1 MKINKLLHF
10 FVKKNKDKAE
20 DAENILTASLA
31 DSSPDTKCTGP
42 DNDHIFP
49 ETSGITV
56 TCESESIRNHDSE
69 SESDDSSEHFQESE
83 NPDIVVSSEISEETI
98 QSQPKK
104 KRKRFR
110 LTWSMFGLKLL
121 DIFILKKYLG
131 TFFFATILILAV
143 VTMFDITEKLDAF
156 LNAPLKETIFDYFM
170 SFLPYFANQL
180 APLFTFIAV
189 IFFTTK
195 LAGNSE
201 IIAILS
207 SGVSFN
213 RLMRPYMLGAA
224 VISVMIF
231 ALSNYI
237 IPPTNIKRI
246 DYTNKYVKNKKVTTG
261 VDIQLMARPGE
272 VVYIGRFE
280 NSTKTGY
287 RFSFDKFRGKE
298 LISRLTSQTISYD
311 TTRTY
316 HWTIYNYMIR
326 DFDGMKEK
334 IRTGNKLDTI
344 IPIEPRDFLI
354 SVNDQETLTTPQLS
368 EFIENQKNRGVANI
382 KAFEIEKERR
392 YAVAAAAFIL
402 TLIGVS
408 LSAKKTKGGM
418 GINIGI
424 GLLLSFSY
432 ILFSTVTSQFALS
445 GLTSPWVAMWIPNFI
460 YLAIGLFLYNRA
472 RKF

>member
-1 MKINKLLHF
+1 MEERNGSQRNPTTVNRLTRKIKINVELWRRRRNRAKKPKEKRRLKL
-10 FVKKNKDKAE
+10 
-20 DAENILTASLA
+20 S
-31 DSSPDTKCTGP
+31 
-42 DNDHIFP
+42 
-49 ETSGITV
+49 
-56 TCESESIRNHDSE
+56 
-69 SESDDSSEHFQESE
+69 
-83 NPDIVVSSEISEETI
+83 
-98 QSQPKK
+98 
-104 KRKRFR
+104 
-110 LTWSMFGLKLL
+110 WSMLGLKLL
-121 DIFILKKYLG
+121 DVFILKKFLG
-131 TFFFATILILAV
+131 TYLFATALILAV
-143 VTMFDITEKLDAF
+143 VAMFDVTEKLDAF
-156 LNAPLKETIFDYFM
+156 LSAPLKATIFDYFM

-201 IIAILS
+201 IIAIMS

-213 RLMRPYMLGAA
+213 RLMRPYMIGAA
-224 VISVMIF
+224 VIAAGVF

-237 IPPTNIKRI
+237 IPPTNVKRI

-261 VDIQLMARPGE
+261 LDIQLMARPGE

-287 RFSFDKFRGKE
+287 RFSLDKFNGKQ
-298 LISRLTSQTISYD
+298 LMSRLTAQTITYD
-311 TTRTY
+311 STRQY
-316 HWTIYNYMIR
+316 HWTVHNYRIR
-326 DFDGMKEK
+326 QFDGMSE
-334 IRTGNKLDTI
+334 RMSSGQKLDTI

-354 SVNDQETLTTPQLS
+354 SRNDQETLTTPQLS
-368 EFIENQKNRGVANI
+368 EFIEKQKERGVANI

-392 YAVAAAAFIL
+392 YAVTAAAFIL

-432 ILFSTVTSQFALS
+432 ILFSTVTSQFATS
-445 GLTSPWVAMWIPNFI
+445 GLTSPWLAMWIPNFV
-460 YLAIGLFLYNRA
+460 YLAIGLALYYRA
-472 RKF
+472 CKF

>member
-1 MKINKLLHF
+1 MKNFLKTF
-10 FVKKNKDKAE
+10 FRRKKITKSADDITTVEVSVQEGSGLPESGLSVSEPAE
-20 DAENILTASLA
+20 
-31 DSSPDTKCTGP
+31 
-42 DNDHIFP
+42 P
-49 ETSGITV
+49 EKS
-56 TCESESIRNHDSE
+56 
-69 SESDDSSEHFQESE
+69 
-83 NPDIVVSSEISEETI
+83 
-98 QSQPKK
+98 KK
-104 KRKRFR
+104 KPRKFR
-110 LTWSMFGLKLL
+110 IHITSETFGLQLL
-121 DIFILKKYLG
+121 DVFILKKYLG
-131 TFFFATILILAV
+131 TFFFATLLILAV

-195 LAGNSE
+195 LASNSE

-213 RLMRPYMLGAA
+213 RLMRPYMIGAA
-224 VISVMIF
+224 VIAAMIF
-231 ALSNYI
+231 LLSNYI
-237 IPPTNIKRI
+237 IPPTNVRRI

-261 VDIQLMARPGE
+261 LDIQLMARPGE

-280 NSTKTGY
+280 NSSKTGF

-298 LISRLTSQTISYD
+298 LVSRLTAQSITYD

-316 HWTIYNYMIR
+316 HWTAHNYMIR

-334 IRTGNKLDTI
+334 IRTGNSLDTI

-368 EFIENQKNRGVANI
+368 EFIEDQKSRGVANI

-408 LSAKKTKGGM
+408 LSARKTRGGM

-432 ILFSTVTSQFALS
+432 ILFSTVTSQFAIS
-445 GLTSPWVAMWIPNFI
+445 GLTSPWVAMWIPNII
-460 YLAIGLFLYNRA
+460 YLAIGLVLYNNA